1 MITIRDLIN
10 ECKNYQYSQE
20 YYNIMKESA
29 ELMLMEQFVSDQQFA
44 KENTTT
50 FSEGYLME
58 SVGDE
63 QISAINES
71 IKEKAIGI
79 VKNITVS
86 LNKAVMLVKT
96 FAKKLLNIKDQ
107 YVIDDKFIEKVMNH
121 KFDEACVNKISSIIE
136 ENRNNMPRVKVDGSK
151 TYQTAEGFNLSTT
164 AKKDVDFAVT
174 MIQKSITV
182 SSDLNAVNIN
192 NLTKE
197 LHGLVEI
204 LKAGEKVSDR
214 MMEDIV
220 HAVDQDRKYANAY
233 GINIDFDL
241 NSIEDIYNEL
251 ESYGDISKVEVT
263 LPDVSIQVYSET
275 IGRVMP
281 TIGDT
286 LTVYNAVLR
295 MRLGFKKLF
304 ASCIK

>member
-20 YYNIMKESA
+20 YYNIMKECA

-50 FSEGYLME
+50 FSEGYLIE
-58 SVGDE
+58 SASDE
-63 QISAINES
+63 QVIAINES
-71 IKEKAIGI
+71 IKEKALTI
-79 VKNITVS
+79 VKNCSAS
-86 LNKAVMLVKT
+86 LNKAIMLVKA
-96 FAKKLLNIKDQ
+96 FAKKLFNVKDQ
-107 YVIDDKFIEKVMNH
+107 YAIDDKFIEKVMNH

-136 ENRNNMPRVKVDGSK
+136 ENRTNMPRVKVDGSK
-151 TYQTAEGFNLSTT
+151 TYQTVEGFNLSTT

-182 SSDLNAVNIN
+182 SSDLNAVDIQ

-220 HAVDQDRKYANAY
+220 HDVDQDRKHANAY
-233 GINIDFDL
+233 GINIDFNL
-241 NSIEDIYNEL
+241 NNIEDIYKEL
-251 ESYGDISKVEVT
+251 ESYGDISKIEVT
-263 LPDVSIQVYSET
+263 LPNISIQTYSET

-286 LTVYNAVLR
+286 LAMYNAVLR
-295 MRLGFKKLF
+295 IRLGFKKLF
-304 ASCIK
+304 TSCIK